1 MNFFVKAFLD
11 KVVNNPEETGKII
24 KSLVEWYQQ
33 RQARNEESK
42 RILSE
47 SIEALSKRVTDLER
61 RFISLEDFQKSNQK
75 GSDTMK
81 R

>member
-33 RQARNEESK
+33 KQKQNEEAK
-42 RILSE
+42 KAVAKDMGLMAENLIKLE
-47 SIEALSKRVTDLER
+47 QRVTDLEKH
-61 RFISLEDFQKSNQK
+61 LERK
-75 GSDTMK
+75 
-81 R
+81 

>member
-33 RQARNEESK
+33 KQKQNEEAK
-42 RILSE
+42 QAIAKDVK
-47 SIEALSKRVTDLER
+47 ALTDIVLRLDQRVKDLER
-61 RFISLEDFQKSNQK
+61 KQ
-75 GSDTMK
+75 
-81 R
+81 